1 MNLNELWFILIAILF
16 AGFFFLEGFDFGVGM
31 LMPWLGHNDE
41 EKNMIMHS
49 IEPVW
54 GANEVWLIT
63 AGGAMF
69 AAFPGWY
76 ATMFSGYYSALFL
89 VLAALIIRGVAIEF
103 RGRLD
108 KPAWGKTWNLLLGI
122 ASLLIPFLLA
132 VALASLL
139 VGVPINEEK
148 EYVGNFFDLLSLPAL
163 GYGLDLVAFFLY
175 HGAVFL
181 NLKLQ
186 GEMRDRAHD
195 TALRTGWLSLIIGM
209 LVIFTAAFTTNIF
222 AKPVA
227 LALVAAGAA
236 AFLLSFICVR
246 RQRIGLAFTLNG
258 VSIIA
263 VIAALFTA
271 LFPRVMVSSLN
282 EAFSLTIYNISSSPY
297 TLKVMTIV
305 ALTLVPV
312 VLFYTAWAYYVF
324 RRRITAGP
332 EHLLEGPD
340 YANQTSGY

>member
-1 MNLNELWFILIAILF
+1 MSLNILWFILIAVLF

-31 LMPWLGHNDE
+31 LMQWLGHNDE
-41 EKNMIMHS
+41 EKNMIIHS

-54 GANEVWLIT
+54 GANEVWLLT

-76 ATMFSGYYSALFL
+76 ATMFSGYYSALFV
-89 VLAALIIRGVAIEF
+89 VLIALIIRGVAIDF
-103 RGRLD
+103 RDRLE
-108 KPAWGKTWNLLLGI
+108 KPAWRKTWNLLLGI

-139 VGVPINEEK
+139 VGVPINAEK
-148 EYVGNFFDLLSLPAL
+148 EYVGSFFDLLSLPAL
-163 GYGLDLVAFFLY
+163 CYGLDLVVFFLY

-186 GEMRDRAHD
+186 GEMLDRAYHA
-195 TALRTGWLSLIIGM
+195 ALQTGWLTLLMAGVVGI
-209 LVIFTAAFTTNIF
+209 TAAFTTNIF
-222 AKPVA
+222 TGPVSFA
-227 LALVAAGAA
+227 LTVTGMLAL
-236 AFLLSFICVR
+236 LLSFVCVNR
-246 RQRIGLAFTLNG
+246 HRISLAFILNG
-258 VSIIA
+258 VSVIA

-282 EAFSLTIYNISSSPY
+282 ESFSLTIYNISSSPY

-312 VLFYTAWAYYVF
+312 VLLYTAWAYYVF
-324 RRRITAGP
+324 RRRIAAGP
-332 EHLLEGPD
+332 EHLLES
-340 YANQTSGY
+340 SGYASDTSV